1 MHTSLQAIKTIK
13 RLTTTKAI
21 LYVDICFLVCFGV
34 FHPSDLLALI
44 NTKITTMNLPRFT
57 DCGLNADWSV
67 EAIHYGTNKP
77 NYEDGDLYVIENEAR
92 GTFDIVKYFP
102 SREENRVECLL
113 ENITKQQRAKSII
126 HAHWHKNN

>member
-1 MHTSLQAIKTIK
+1 MILRVARQTATNVVWGLQLQWNAFTVFESRK
-13 RLTTTKAI
+13 RFASNINLKI
-21 LYVDICFLVCFGV
+21 L
-34 FHPSDLLALI
+34 H
-44 NTKITTMNLPRFT
+44 MNLPTFT

-67 EAIHYGTNKP
+67 EALHYGTNRP
-77 NYEDGDLYVIENEAR
+77 NYDDGDLYVIENEAR

-102 SREENRVECLL
+102 TREENRVECLL

>member
-1 MHTSLQAIKTIK
+1 
-13 RLTTTKAI
+13 
-21 LYVDICFLVCFGV
+21 
-34 FHPSDLLALI
+34 
-44 NTKITTMNLPRFT
+44 MNLPRFT

-77 NYEDGDLYVIENEAR
+77 NYEDGDLYVIENEAH

>member
-1 MHTSLQAIKTIK
+1 MQINAFTVFESKEAIASNINPK
-13 RLTTTKAI
+13 I
-21 LYVDICFLVCFGV
+21 L
-34 FHPSDLLALI
+34 H
-44 NTKITTMNLPRFT
+44 MNLPKFT

-67 EAIHYGTNKP
+67 EALHYGTNRP
-77 NYEDGDLYVIENEAR
+77 NYDDGDLYVIENEAR

-102 SREENRVECLL
+102 TREENRVECLL

>member
-1 MHTSLQAIKTIK
+1 
-13 RLTTTKAI
+13 
-21 LYVDICFLVCFGV
+21 
-34 FHPSDLLALI
+34 
-44 NTKITTMNLPRFT
+44 MNLPTFT

-67 EAIHYGTNKP
+67 DAIHYGTNRP
-77 NYEDGDLYVIENEAR
+77 NYDDGDLYVIENEAR

-102 SREENRVECLL
+102 TREENRVQCLL